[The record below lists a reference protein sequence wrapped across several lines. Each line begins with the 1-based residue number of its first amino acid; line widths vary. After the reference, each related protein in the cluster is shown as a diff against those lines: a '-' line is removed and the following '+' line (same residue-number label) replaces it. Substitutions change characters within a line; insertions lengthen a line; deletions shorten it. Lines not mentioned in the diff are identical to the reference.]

1 MSFIIKRKV
10 LITML
15 FTGLT
20 MLGWF
25 SYKQLSVE
33 LYPNA
38 QIPFLFVN
46 VGSMLEVDPEYMEKQ
61 AIIPLE
67 GAIGTLA
74 GVDKIE
80 SSAGQQQGT
89 IRISYDKSTNIKLA
103 YLKLIEKVDEIRGT
117 LPEEFMVQVFKFDL
131 EQLNNMFMTIQAR
144 GSGGVDRVRHV
155 VEQEIVNKFKNV
167 SGISNAEIFGG
178 RVKSV
183 DIILKEDVCKAYNI
197 TPADVRSAINANSMA
212 RKYVGKV
219 NENNTL
225 HAVNIVSEF
234 VNVNE
239 LYDVVIIKSGNVKLK
254 DISTIRFGLKE
265 QDSYS
270 RVNGKEAVTIQLT
283 RDSQSNIIELAETV
297 EALIAS
303 LNEEFSSKDIQLVIQ
318 NNSAEIMEKNI
329 DLIIELALVGGI
341 LAVFILWIFLR
352 NLKLVIAVA
361 LAIPISVYTAFNFFY
376 AYDITINSLTLLG
389 MALAIGMLLDNSV
402 VVLENIYRL
411 AAKNIGTAKAV
422 VQGTKE
428 VARSIIAATLTTVTV
443 FLPFVFSSNFFI
455 GLLGKHIGVSIISTL
470 LVSLGVALLFIPMI
484 TYVFLTIQKST
495 NNIVFERISS
505 NNRMIQVYLVFLKT
519 SMRNPG
525 KVIIGALGIFFITL
539 IISLGISTLTTEEP
553 EIKDINLYV
562 TMPGGTTLENTDL
575 LIAEVEKKLDS
586 IQEKKDIISQVYQ
599 EEAVLTIS
607 LVDDYRD
614 VRNMDIPQIKND
626 ILENLDDFKQA
637 QFDWEPPAS
646 GRRFGSGGFDDDD
659 GMARILGIG
668 IQQEKIIIKGQD
680 FEQMQ
685 NKAHDIEY
693 YLGQISSIK
702 RINIKLPE
710 KRPEVQLLLDKQLMS
725 LYDIPVTS
733 VLSELNSFQPGFSS
747 GVLLKQDG
755 EDYDIQ
761 IKMPDIDE
769 EVTDRNIHDLK
780 TLNVKGASG
789 SVFELQNI
797 SDFNFTTGLS
807 TIKRKNQEKQI
818 VITYEFLD
826 EVNDENDLLTSA
838 RAEVDDLIESISL
851 NSDMVIEVIHEDDD
865 LGEFGF
871 LLLMA
876 VLLIYMILASVF
888 ESATMPVVMMFSIP
902 LAAIG
907 SLILLI
913 LTGTSIMNANVFTG
927 FLILLGIV
935 VNNGIIMID
944 YTRVLQKR
952 GYRETR
958 ALMTAGLA
966 RVRPILIT
974 AITTIIALLP
984 LALGKAEYV
993 TQIGVPFAITVIGG
1007 LALSTILTLVFIP
1020 TFYSGLQSSLNWIK
1034 EQHIIIRIVQI
1045 ILWVAGTYYIYI
1057 EVDSKVWQL
1066 IYFIVLVITVPA
1078 TIYFIKSSL
1087 RKANE
1092 NLIPENTPLKIKIR
1106 NIVKIYDWDNKLT
1119 REWKSGINIRKRLGI
1134 HNSSSVAGIV
1144 AGLIWQLPVIAFSYY
1159 FIYYHIESGF
1169 WYFILQV
1176 VFYILVNSLLNPLK
1190 VYFRD
1195 KSRNKILKVV
1205 FALILGAYYWIYP
1218 GVAMYSF
1225 YSIYSLI
1232 GFVIPAVIIWYLASA
1247 VKNTAENL
1255 HRKNTDVN
1263 RLKGW
1268 FKGIRK
1274 MYFRFVLVIP
1284 VLGKKKKPF
1293 KAVTGVNF
1301 DIENGM
1307 FGLLGPNGAGKSTL
1321 MRVICGILEPSYGQ
1335 ITINDIDLKKNRE
1348 ELQGLIGYLPQEFGM
1363 YENMTAWDFL
1373 NYIGVLKKL
1382 YDNET
1387 RKNRV
1392 EYVLKAVHMYN
1403 NRNEKIGSFSGG
1415 MKQRI
1420 GIAQILLHL
1429 PCILVVDEPTAG
1441 LDPRERIRFRNL
1453 LVELSKERIVIFSTH
1468 IIEDVA
1474 SSCNRVA
1481 VMKKG
1486 GVVYL
1491 GRPID
1496 MAEIAKGKIWSMNMS
1511 ADEYEKSKDSLTV
1524 IHHMRENDIIRIR
1537 CLSES
1542 KPGADAIPVKAN
1554 LEDAYL
1560 YLLKNG
1566 NTYDQNSIND
1576 NGNVPLSLNNADNKQ

>member
-1 MSFIIKRKV
+1 MSFIIKRKI

-15 FTGLT
+15 FTALT

-46 VGSMLEVDPEYMEKQ
+46 VGSALEVDPGYMEKQ
-61 AIIPLE
+61 AVIPLE

-74 GVDKIE
+74 GVEEIE
-80 SSAGQQQGT
+80 STAGQQQGT
-89 IRISYDKSTNIKLA
+89 IRISYKKSTNIKLA
-103 YLKLIEKVDEIRGT
+103 YLKLIEKIDEVKGT

-144 GSGGVDRVRHV
+144 GDGGVDRVRHV
-155 VEQEIVNKFKNV
+155 VEQEIINKFKNV
-167 SGISNAEIFGG
+167 NGISNAEIFGG
-178 RVKSV
+178 REKSV
-183 DIILKEDVCKAYNI
+183 DIILNEDICKSYNI
-197 TPADVRSAINANSMA
+197 TAADVRSAINANSLA
-212 RKYVGKV
+212 RTYVGKV
-219 NENNTL
+219 TQNNRL
-225 HAVNIVSEF
+225 HSVNAISEF
-234 VNVNE
+234 VNVNDLNE
-239 LYDVVIIKSGNVKLK
+239 VVVIKAENIKLK
-254 DISTIRFGLKE
+254 DIAIINFGLKE

-270 RVNGKEAVTIQLT
+270 RVNGKESVTIQLT
-283 RDSQSNIIELAETV
+283 RDSQVNIIELAETV
-297 EALIAS
+297 EKLIAD
-303 LNEEFSSKDIQLVIQ
+303 LNEEFSRKDIELVIQ
-318 NNSAEIMEKNI
+318 NNAAEIMEKNI
-329 DLIIELALVGGI
+329 DLIIELSFIGGL
-341 LAVFILWIFLR
+341 LAIFILWVFLR

-376 AYDITINSLTLLG
+376 AYDVTINSLTLLG

-411 AAKNIGTAKAV
+411 AAKNIPTSVAV

-428 VARSIIAATLTTVTV
+428 VSRSIIAATLTTVTV

-470 LVSLGVALLFIPMI
+470 LVSLAVALLFIPMI
-484 TYVFLTIQKST
+484 TYVFLSLKKST
-495 NNIVFERISS
+495 NAIVFERISHH
-505 NNRMIQVYLVFLKT
+505 NRLIQIYLVFLKT

-525 KVIIGALGIFFITL
+525 RVILGALGAFFIAL
-539 IISLGISTLTTEEP
+539 LISLGISTFSTEEP

-586 IQEKKDIISQVYQ
+586 IEEKKDLLSQIYE

-607 LVDDYRD
+607 LKDDYRKI
-614 VRNMDIPQIKND
+614 RNLSIPNVKNS
-626 ILENLDDFKQA
+626 IMEELNDFKQA
-637 QFDWEPPAS
+637 EFSWDPPAS
-646 GRRFGSGGFDDDD
+646 GNKFGSGGFDDED
-659 GMARILGIG
+659 GMAKILGIG
-668 IQQEKIIIKGQD
+668 TQQEKIIIKGQD

-685 NKAHDIEY
+685 NKAHDVEY
-693 YLGQISSIK
+693 YLRQITSIK
-702 RINIKLPE
+702 NVNIKIQD
-710 KRPEVQLLLDKQLMS
+710 KRPEVQLLFDKQLMS
-725 LYDIPVTS
+725 LYDIPLTS
-733 VLSELNSFQPGFSS
+733 ILSELNSFQPGFSS
-747 GVLLKQDG
+747 GGVLKQG
-755 EDYDIQ
+755 SEEYDIQ

-769 EVTDRNIHDLK
+769 DIKDRNINDLK
-780 TLNVKGASG
+780 TLNVRG
-789 SVFELQNI
+789 STGSTFELENI

-807 TIKRKNQEKQI
+807 TIKRKNQEKQL
-818 VITYEFLD
+818 VVSYEFLD
-826 EVNDENDLLTSA
+826 EVNDENDLLIAA
-838 RAEVDDLIESISL
+838 RAEVDELIESISL
-851 NSDMVIEVIHEDDD
+851 NSDMVIEVIHEDDE

-888 ESATMPVVMMFSIP
+888 ESFTMPVVMMFSIP

-952 GYRETR
+952 GYRQTR

-974 AITTIIALLP
+974 AITTIIALIP
-984 LALGKAEYV
+984 LAMGKAEYV

-1007 LALSTILTLVFIP
+1007 LALSTLLTLVFIP
-1020 TFYSGLQSSLNWIK
+1020 TFYSGLQSSLKWIR
-1034 EQHIIIRIVQI
+1034 EQNIFIK
-1045 ILWVAGTYYIYI
+1045 ILQWLIWLGGTYYIYTEI
-1057 EVDSKVWQL
+1057 DSKVWQL
-1066 IYFIVLVITVPA
+1066 IYFILLIIIVPA
-1078 TIYFIKSSL
+1078 TIYFIKVSL
-1087 RKANE
+1087 RKASE
-1092 NLIPENTPLKIKIR
+1092 KLIDDGEPLLIKIR
-1106 NIVKIYDWDNKLT
+1106 NIVKIYDWDSQFM
-1119 REWKSGINIRKRLGI
+1119 REWKSGLNIRKRLGI
-1134 HNSSSVAGIV
+1134 HNTASGKTILT
-1144 AGLIWQLPVIAFSYY
+1144 GLIWQLPLIGFAYY
-1159 FIYYHIESGF
+1159 FIYQHIEAGF
-1169 WYFILQV
+1169 WYFNLQII
-1176 VFYILVNSLLNPLK
+1176 FYLLVLTLIDPLK
-1190 VYFRD
+1190 TFLSKPEKPKYLRVIT
-1195 KSRNKILKVV
+1195 K
-1205 FALILGAYYWIYP
+1205 LIFGLFFWVYP
-1218 GVAMYSF
+1218 GIAMYSF
-1225 YSIYSLI
+1225 YSIYGLI
-1232 GFVIPAVIIWYLASA
+1232 GFVIPAGIIWYLASSIKFTSDKIHKQN
-1247 VKNTAENL
+1247 V
-1255 HRKNTDVN
+1255 DIN

-1274 MYFRFVLVIP
+1274 MYYRFVLVIP
-1284 VLGKKKKPF
+1284 ILGKKKTPF
-1293 KAVTGVNF
+1293 KAVTSVKFN
-1301 DIENGM
+1301 IENGM

-1321 MRVICGILEPSYGQ
+1321 MRIICGILEPSYGQ
-1335 ITINDIDLKKNRE
+1335 ITINDIDLKENRE

-1373 NYIGVLKKL
+1373 NYIGVLKKI
-1382 YDNET
+1382 YDKET
-1387 RKNRV
+1387 RASRV
-1392 EYVLKAVHMYN
+1392 EYVLKAVHMYD
-1403 NRNEKIGSFSGG
+1403 NRNGKIGSFSGG

-1429 PCILVVDEPTAG
+1429 PRILVVDEPTAG

-1453 LVELSKERIVIFSTH
+1453 LVELSKDRIVIFSTH

-1491 GRPID
+1491 GKPID
-1496 MAEIAKGKIWSMNMS
+1496 MAEIAEGKIWTVSLS
-1511 ADEYEKSKDSLTV
+1511 EDEYEAVKDNLTI
-1524 IHHMRENDIIRIR
+1524 IHHMRENDVIRVR
-1537 CLSES
+1537 CLSDGSPVEN
-1542 KPGADAIPVKAN
+1542 AISVKAN

-1560 YLLKNG
+1560 YLLKKE
-1566 NTYDQNSIND
+1566 NS
-1576 NGNVPLSLNNADNKQ
+1576 

>member
-1 MSFIIKRKV
+1 
-10 LITML
+10 ML
-15 FTGLT
+15 FTAMT

-38 QIPFLFVN
+38 TIPFLFVN
-46 VGSMLEVDPEYMEKQ
+46 VGSALEVDPGYMEKQ

-67 GAIGTLA
+67 GAIGTLK
-74 GVDKIE
+74 GVEKIE
-80 SSAGQQQGT
+80 SNAGQRQGT
-89 IRISYDKSTNIKLA
+89 IRVSFNKSTNIKLA
-103 YLKLIEKVDEIRGT
+103 YLKLIEKVDEVKGT
-117 LPEEFMVQVFKFDL
+117 LPSEFMVQVFKFDL

-144 GSGGVDRVRHV
+144 GSGGVDRVRQV
-155 VEQEIVNKFKNV
+155 VEQEIVNKFKNLN
-167 SGISNAEIFGG
+167 GISNAEIFGG
-178 RVKSV
+178 REKSV
-183 DIILKEDVCKAYNI
+183 DIILKEDICKSYNI
-197 TPADVRSAINANSMA
+197 TPADVRSAINANSLA
-212 RKYVGKV
+212 RTYVGKV
-219 NENNTL
+219 NENNRL
-225 HAVNIVSEF
+225 HAVNTVCEF
-234 VNVNE
+234 VNVNQLNE
-239 LYDVVIIKSGNVKLK
+239 VVIIESEGVKLK
-254 DISTIRFGLKE
+254 DIATIHFGLKE

-270 RVNGKEAVTIQLT
+270 RVNGKESVTIQLT
-283 RDSQSNIIELAETV
+283 RDSQANVIELAETT
-297 EALIAS
+297 EKLIAS
-303 LNEEFSSKDIQLVIQ
+303 LNEEFSRKDIELVIQ

-329 DLIIELALVGGI
+329 DLIIQLSLIGGLLAI
-341 LAVFILWIFLR
+341 FILWVFLR

-411 AAKNIGTAKAV
+411 AAKNMPTGQAV
-422 VQGTKE
+422 IQGTKE
-428 VARSIIAATLTTVTV
+428 VSRSIIAATLTTVTV
-443 FLPFVFSSNFFI
+443 FLPFVFSTNFFI

-470 LVSLGVALLFIPMI
+470 LVSLAVALLFIPMI
-484 TYVFLTIQKST
+484 TYVFLSVRKSA
-495 NNIVFERISS
+495 NAVVFERISHH
-505 NNRMIQVYLVFLKT
+505 NRLIQIYLVFLKT

-525 KVIIGALGIFFITL
+525 RIILGALGAFFIAL
-539 IISLGISTLTTEEP
+539 LISLGISTFSTEEP

-586 IQEKKDIISQVYQ
+586 IQEKKDLLSQIYE
-599 EEAVLTIS
+599 EEAVLTIT
-607 LVDDYRD
+607 LLDDYRD
-614 VRNMDIPQIKND
+614 ARNMDIPSIKND
-626 ILENLDDFKQA
+626 ILENLQDFKQA
-637 QFDWEPPAS
+637 EFSWDPPAS
-646 GRRFGSGGFDDDD
+646 GNKFGSGGFDDED

-668 IQQEKIIIKGQD
+668 TQQEKIIIKGQD
-680 FEQMQ
+680 FDQMQ
-685 NKAHDIEY
+685 NKAQDVKY

-702 RINIKLPE
+702 RIDIKVPQ
-710 KRPEVQLLLDKQLMS
+710 KRPEVQLLFDKQLMS
-725 LYDIPVTS
+725 IYDIPLTS

-747 GVLLKQDG
+747 GVVLKQG
-755 EDYDIQ
+755 NEEFDIQ
-761 IKMPDIDE
+761 IKMPDIDPNIA
-769 EVTDRNIHDLK
+769 DRNINDLK
-780 TLNVKGASG
+780 TLNVRGNTG
-789 SVFELQNI
+789 TTFELQNV

-807 TIKRKNQEKQI
+807 TIQRTNQEKRI
-818 VITYEFLD
+818 VVSYEFLD
-826 EVNDENDLLTSA
+826 EVNDENDLLTAA
-838 RAEVDDLIESISL
+838 RAEVDDLIENISMS
-851 NSDMVIEVIHEDDD
+851 SDMVIEVVHEDDQ

-888 ESATMPVVMMFSIP
+888 ESFTMPIVMMFSIP
-902 LAAIG
+902 LAAVG

-944 YTRVLQKR
+944 YTRVLQRR
-952 GYRETR
+952 GNRQTR

-974 AITTIIALLP
+974 AITTIIALIP

-1007 LALSTILTLVFIP
+1007 LALSTLLTLVFIP
-1020 TFYSGLQSSLNWIK
+1020 TFYSGLQSALSWMR
-1034 EQHIIIRIVQI
+1034 EQNIIIKIVQA
-1045 ILWVAGTYYIYI
+1045 ILWTVGSYYIYT

-1066 IYFIVLVITVPA
+1066 IYFIVLIIIVPSA
-1078 TIYFIKSSL
+1078 IYFIKTSL

-1092 NLIPENTPLKIKIR
+1092 KLIGEDESLFIEIR
-1106 NIVKIYDWDNKLT
+1106 NVVKIYDWDSQFM
-1119 REWKSGINIRKRLGI
+1119 REWKSGLNIRKRLGI
-1134 HNSSSVAGIV
+1134 HDTASGKTIV
-1144 AGLIWQLPVIAFSYY
+1144 GGLIWQLPLIAFSYY
-1159 FIYYHIESGF
+1159 LIYHHIEGGF
-1169 WYFILQV
+1169 WYFILQII
-1176 VFYILVNSLLNPLK
+1176 FYMLVLLLLGPLK
-1190 VYFRD
+1190 TFTAGSDRA
-1195 KSRNKILKVV
+1195 KFIRIISKVL
-1205 FALILGAYYWIYP
+1205 FGLFYWLYPAIAL
-1218 GVAMYSF
+1218 YSF
-1225 YSIYSLI
+1225 YSIYGLI
-1232 GFVIPAVIIWYLASA
+1232 GLVIPTGVIWYLASSISYTSDKIHKDK
-1247 VKNTAENL
+1247 V
-1255 HRKNTDVN
+1255 DIN

-1274 MYFRFVLVIP
+1274 IYYRFVMVIP
-1284 VLGKKKKPF
+1284 ILGKKKTPF
-1293 KAVTGVNF
+1293 KAVTSVKFN
-1301 DIENGM
+1301 IETGM

-1321 MRVICGILEPSYGQ
+1321 MRIICGILEPSYGQ
-1335 ITINDIDLKKNRE
+1335 ITINDIDLKENRE

-1373 NYIGVLKKL
+1373 NYLGILKKL
-1382 YDNET
+1382 YDKKAREE
-1387 RKNRV
+1387 RV
-1392 EYVLKAVHMYN
+1392 EYVLKAVHMFD
-1403 NRNEKIGSFSGG
+1403 NRNGKIGSFSGG

-1429 PCILVVDEPTAG
+1429 PRILVVDEPTAG

-1453 LVELSKERIVIFSTH
+1453 LVELSQDRIVIFSTH

-1496 MAEIAKGKIWSMNMS
+1496 MAEIAEGKIWTMNLTPS
-1511 ADEYEKSKDSLTV
+1511 EYEDIKDDLTV
-1524 IHHMRENDIIRIR
+1524 IHHMRENDIIRVR
-1537 CLSES
+1537 CLSE
-1542 KPGADAIPVKAN
+1542 KAPNEDAQLVKAN

-1560 YLLKNG
+1560 YLLKRK
-1566 NTYDQNSIND
+1566 
-1576 NGNVPLSLNNADNKQ
+1576 V